1 MSNPRSR
8 GCLIFAIMVVVGV
21 VFCGLFPFVIMPS
34 WGIGMALP
42 VIAVPG
48 EVVVEKGLFGI
59 DLTNTL
65 IGTILADIIVVLFA
79 LAAWRA
85 SRGWTKEIPGRFQSF
100 AETLVEGFYG
110 FLRGIGGE
118 RLRTAPFLWPLV
130 ATIFLFL
137 LAGNLLKLLPG
148 VETIGKTHCA
158 HVGINGYPITPT
170 SDNSYVLFVD
180 SALNSGTP
188 QTEESEHAC
197 HEFFDTRAWDRLT
210 VAPDAEMGTV
220 IDELDAERISLEDQI
235 AAAATDADAE
245 ALEHDLEIVNERIEN
260 AEHIEELEAS
270 VASLESRIAT
280 LKASTADA
288 HGEEADHGDASEEA
302 AEEVADD
309 ADAVPNEEAVTGEE
323 AVEEVAEEGAEAVA
337 IAEAADDPDAELIA
351 LEAELAEQQT
361 ALNLAHSQLQYPHAT
376 LALSEEQLAR
386 GAIPYIF
393 HITPFVRGPATDLS
407 LTIALAILSVVLV
420 QVYGVYALGP
430 AYFEKFINVTAL
442 GNLNKKPMGAIDFL
456 VGLIEIISELG
467 KIVSLA
473 FRLFGNL
480 FACGVAL
487 MAISFLVALLV
498 PGVIY
503 GLELIIGAVQALVFS
518 VLTLVF
524 SVQAME
530 AHHGDDHGP
539 EHEHVHPAEHASDVH
554 P

>member
-1 MSNPRSR
+1 MNARQR
-8 GCLIFAIMVVVGV
+8 GCLIFAIMVVVGI

-48 EVVVEKGLFGI
+48 EVVTEGGLFGI

-65 IGTILADIIVVLFA
+65 VGTILADIMVLIFVG
-79 LAAWRA
+79 LAWYA
-85 SRGWTKEIPGRFQSF
+85 SRGWTREIPGRFQSF
-100 AETLVEGFYG
+100 AETIVEGFYT

-137 LAGNLLKLLPG
+137 LAGNLLKLFPG
-148 VETIGKTHCA
+148 VETVGKMHCA
-158 HVGINGYPITPT
+158 HVGINGYPITQGT
-170 SDNSYVLFVD
+170 MSDSSWVLFVD

-188 QTEESEHAC
+188 QTAESEHAC
-197 HEFFDTRAWDRLT
+197 HEFFDLHAWERYQPT
-210 VAPDAEMGTV
+210 GTMSETL
-220 IDELDAERISLEDQI
+220 DTLDAERIRLEEAI
-235 AAAATDADAE
+235 AAAPTDAE
-245 ALEHDLEIVNERIEN
+245 AAELE
-260 AEHIEELEAS
+260 EELELVVERMESAEQ
-270 VASLESRIAT
+270 VETLEGSIHGLEERIAA
-280 LKASTADA
+280 LQAEIDA
-288 HGEEADHGDASEEA
+288 THGEVDDHGTAVEEA
-302 AEEVADD
+302 VEEVRDD
-309 ADAVPNEEAVTGEE
+309 ADPVPNEEAATGEE
-323 AVEEVAEEGAEAVA
+323 AVEEVAQEGAEAVE
-337 IAEAADDPDAELIA
+337 IAELSGDPAADLIA
-351 LEAELAEQQT
+351 LEAELQT
-361 ALNLAHSQLQYPHAT
+361 QRVAYNLANSRLQYPHAS
-376 LALSEEQLAR
+376 LPLSPEQLER

-393 HITPFVRGPATDLS
+393 HITPYVRGPATDLS

-442 GNLNKKPMGAIDFL
+442 GNLAKKPMGAIDFL
-456 VGLIEIISELG
+456 VGLIEIISEIG

-480 FACGVAL
+480 FAGGVAL
-487 MAISFLVALLV
+487 MAISFLVALLI

>member
-65 IGTILADIIVVLFA
+65 IGTILADIMVLIFA

-110 FLRGIGGE
+110 FLRGIGGD

-137 LAGNLLKLLPG
+137 LAGNLLKLFPG
-148 VETIGKTHCA
+148 VETVGKIHCA
-158 HVGINGYPITPT
+158 HVGINGYPITQGT
-170 SDNSYVLFVD
+170 MSDSSYILFVD

-197 HEFFDTRAWDRLT
+197 HEYFEEHAWDRLT
-210 VAPDAEMGTV
+210 VAPDAELGTV
-220 IDELDAERISLEDQI
+220 IDELDAERISLEEQI
-235 AAAATDADAE
+235 AAAATDEEAAE
-245 ALEHDLEIVNERIEN
+245 LEHDLEIVNERIES
-260 AEHIEELEAS
+260 AEHVEELEAS

-302 AEEVADD
+302 IEEVTDD

-323 AVEEVAEEGAEAVA
+323 AVEEVVEEGAEAVA

-361 ALNLAHSQLQYPHAT
+361 ALNLAYSQLQYPHAS

-393 HITPFVRGPATDLS
+393 HITPYVRGPATDLS
-407 LTIALAILSVVLV
+407 LTIALAIMSVLLV

-456 VGLIEIISELG
+456 VGLIEIISEIG
-467 KIVSLA
+467 KVVSLA

-480 FACGVAL
+480 FAGGVAL

-530 AHHGDDHGP
+530 AHHGDDH
-539 EHEHVHPAEHASDVH
+539 EHEHPAEHAADVH

>member
-65 IGTILADIIVVLFA
+65 IGTILADIMVLLFA

-85 SRGWTKEIPGRFQSF
+85 SRGWTKEIPGRFQSL
-100 AETLVEGFYG
+100 AETIVEGFYG

-118 RLRTAPFLWPLV
+118 RLRTTPFLWPLV

-137 LAGNLLKLLPG
+137 LAGNLLKLFPG
-148 VETIGKTHCA
+148 VETIGKIHCA
-158 HVGINGYPITPT
+158 HVGINGYPVTKSGGT
-170 SDNSYVLFVD
+170 YLLFVD

-197 HEFFDTRAWDRLT
+197 HEFFEEHAWDRLN
-210 VAPDAEMGTV
+210 VAPDAEIGGV
-220 IDELDAERISLEDQI
+220 IDELDAQRISLEEQI

-280 LKASTADA
+280 LKAHAADA
-288 HGEEADHGDASEEA
+288 HGAEADHGDASEEA
-302 AEEVADD
+302 VEEVTED

-323 AVEEVAEEGAEAVA
+323 AVEEVEEEGAEAVA
-337 IAEAADDPDAELIA
+337 IAQAAGDPDAELIA

-361 ALNLAHSQLQYPHAT
+361 ALNLAHSQLQYPEAS

-393 HITPFVRGPATDLS
+393 HITPYVRGPATDLS
-407 LTIALAILSVVLV
+407 LTIALAIMSVVLV

-442 GNLNKKPMGAIDFL
+442 GNLGKKPMGAIDFL
-456 VGLIEIISELG
+456 VGLIEIISEIG

-480 FACGVAL
+480 FAGGVAL